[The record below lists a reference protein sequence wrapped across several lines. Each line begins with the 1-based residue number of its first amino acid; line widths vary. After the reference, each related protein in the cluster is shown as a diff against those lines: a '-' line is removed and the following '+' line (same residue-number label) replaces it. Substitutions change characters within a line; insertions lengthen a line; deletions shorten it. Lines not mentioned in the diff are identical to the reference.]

1 MNEDQAPIED
11 YSRPVA
17 YDVDGQPLYAHPADT
32 VVDQKPPM
40 SVHVSRPADP
50 EAAVIDDA
58 TKLKNAESVRRFPAL
73 NLSASEYV
81 IMEVRRHP
89 IGLFVPFV
97 LGMFLVALTF
107 SVLFN
112 YEFVAKTL
120 GLSGAAADPA
130 TVFLPLLL
138 FILLICLGAY
148 IAYEVYTNN
157 RFYLTNESIIQDI
170 QMSLFHRREQTIS
183 LGSIEDASFV
193 QDGLIQELIGYG
205 TIRLST
211 VGDEDTYT
219 FPFVGKPKQHIA
231 TLNNAVESFKN
242 GRPVNNDK

>member
-1 MNEDQAPIED
+1 MNDDQPPIED

-17 YDVDGQPLYAHPADT
+17 YDVNGQPLYAHPADPT
-32 VVDQKPPM
+32 TDQKSPI

-58 TKLKNAESVRRFPAL
+58 TKLKHDESRRRYPAL

-81 IMEVRRHP
+81 IMEVRRHLV
-89 IGLFVPFV
+89 GLIVPFIF
-97 LGMFLVALTF
+97 GIFLTSLTF
-107 SVLFN
+107 AVLFN
-112 YEFVAKTL
+112 YDFVAKTL

-138 FILLICLGAY
+138 FILLVCLGVY
-148 IAYEVYTNN
+148 IAYSVYTNN
-157 RFYLTNESIIQDI
+157 RFYLTNESVIQDI

-211 VGDEDTYT
+211 IGDEDTYT
-219 FPFVGKPKQHIA
+219 FPFVGKPKDHIA
-231 TLNNAVESFKN
+231 VLNNAVESFKN
-242 GRPVNNDK
+242 GRLISDDQ

>member
-1 MNEDQAPIED
+1 MNDDQTPIDD

-17 YDVDGQPLYAHPADT
+17 YDVNGQPLYAHPADSAHDPK
-32 VVDQKPPM
+32 VPM
-40 SVHVSRPADP
+40 SVHVSHPADP

-58 TKLKNAESVRRFPAL
+58 TKLKHNEAIRHYPSL
-73 NLSASEYV
+73 NLSKSEYV

-89 IGLFVPFV
+89 IGLIVPFIF
-97 LGMFLVALTF
+97 GIFLVSLTF
-107 SVLFN
+107 AALFN
-112 YEFVAKTL
+112 YDFVAKTL
-120 GLSGAAADPA
+120 GLTGAAAEPS
-130 TVFLPLLL
+130 TVFMPFLL
-138 FILLICLGAY
+138 FILLVSLGVY

-193 QDGLIQELIGYG
+193 QDGLIQEMVGYG

-211 VGDEDTYT
+211 IGDEDTYT
-219 FPFVGKPKQHIA
+219 FPFVAKPKDRIA
-231 TLNNAVESFKN
+231 RLNNAVESFKN
-242 GRPVNNDK
+242 GRPVTDNR